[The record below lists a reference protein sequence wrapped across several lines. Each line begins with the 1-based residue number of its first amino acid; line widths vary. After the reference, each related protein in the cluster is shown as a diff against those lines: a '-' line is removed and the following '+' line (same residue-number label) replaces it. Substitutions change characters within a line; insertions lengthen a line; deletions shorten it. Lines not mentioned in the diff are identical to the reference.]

1 MFLERSE
8 ALGTSLR
15 CKVKNGR
22 RRFYRHFVPTALS
35 KWHLVWSAS
44 LVLVLPGFKKFI
56 WDFVTVRNMPDRNE
70 AWELLCEYTKGE
82 SLRKHALAVEAAM
95 RACVKRYGSA
105 EDDEDEWG
113 LVGLLHDFDYEMFPT
128 AEQHPFTG
136 ANILCGR
143 GYSERF
149 IRAIM
154 GHATYTG
161 VPRDT
166 AMARALFATD
176 ELCGFLVAC
185 ALVRPNKSL
194 DDLEVSSVKKKLK
207 DKAFARSVN
216 RDDIRQGIEEL
227 GVDLDEHICFVI
239 DALRPL
245 QKQIGL
251 NRLPAT
257 VD

>member
-1 MFLERSE
+1 
-8 ALGTSLR
+8 
-15 CKVKNGR
+15 
-22 RRFYRHFVPTALS
+22 
-35 KWHLVWSAS
+35 
-44 LVLVLPGFKKFI
+44 
-56 WDFVTVRNMPDRNE
+56 MPDRKD
-70 AWELLCEYTKGE
+70 AWELLCEYTQGD

-95 RACVKRYGSA
+95 RACAARYGDTDS
-105 EDDEDEWG
+105 DVDEWG
-113 LVGLLHDFDYEMFPT
+113 LVGLLHDFDYEMFPS
-128 AEQHPFTG
+128 ADQHPYTG

-166 AMARALFATD
+166 RMARALFATD

-185 ALVRPNKSL
+185 ALVRPSRSL

-207 DKAFARSVN
+207 DKAFARTVN
-216 RDDIRQGIEEL
+216 RDDIRQGVEEL
-227 GVDLDEHICFVI
+227 GVDLDEHIRFVI
-239 DALRPL
+239 DALRPV

-251 NRLPAT
+251 VPNPG
-257 VD
+257 V

>member
-1 MFLERSE
+1 
-8 ALGTSLR
+8 
-15 CKVKNGR
+15 
-22 RRFYRHFVPTALS
+22 
-35 KWHLVWSAS
+35 
-44 LVLVLPGFKKFI
+44 
-56 WDFVTVRNMPDRNE
+56 MPDRND
-70 AWELLCEYTKGE
+70 AWELLCEYTKGD

-95 RACVKRYGSA
+95 RACATRYGEPDA
-105 EDDEDEWG
+105 DVDEWG
-113 LVGLLHDFDYEMFPT
+113 LVGLLHDFDYEMFPSPD
-128 AEQHPFTG
+128 QHPFTG

-143 GYSERF
+143 GYSDRI

-185 ALVRPNKSL
+185 ALVRPTKSL

-216 RDDIRQGIEEL
+216 RDDIREGIAEL
-227 GVDLDEHICFVI
+227 GVDPDDHIRFVI
-239 DALRPL
+239 DALRPV
-245 QKQIGL
+245 QTEIGL
-251 NRLPAT
+251 KRVAASSSA
-257 VD
+257 

>member
-1 MFLERSE
+1 MHSDFIP
-8 ALGTSLR
+8 
-15 CKVKNGR
+15 K
-22 RRFYRHFVPTALS
+22 RHLTE
-35 KWHLVWSAS
+35 
-44 LVLVLPGFKKFI
+44 
-56 WDFVTVRNMPDRNE
+56 MPDRNE

-95 RACVKRYGSA
+95 RACVKRYGA
-105 EDDEDEWG
+105 PEDDEDEWG
-113 LVGLLHDFDYEMFPT
+113 LVGLLHDFDYEMFPS

-194 DDLEVSSVKKKLK
+194 DDLEVSSMKKKLK

-216 RDDIRQGIEEL
+216 RDDIRQGVEEL
-227 GVDLDEHICFVI
+227 GVDMDEHIRFTI
-239 DALRPL
+239 DALRPV
-245 QKQIGL
+245 QVQIGL
-251 NRLPAT
+251 NQLAT
-257 VD
+257 GGGESG

>member
-1 MFLERSE
+1 
-8 ALGTSLR
+8 
-15 CKVKNGR
+15 
-22 RRFYRHFVPTALS
+22 
-35 KWHLVWSAS
+35 
-44 LVLVLPGFKKFI
+44 
-56 WDFVTVRNMPDRNE
+56 MPNRDD
-70 AWELLCEYTKGE
+70 AWELLCEYTKGD

-95 RACVKRYGSA
+95 RAAAKRYGEA
-105 EDDEDEWG
+105 DADVDEWG
-113 LVGLLHDFDYEMFPT
+113 LVGLLHDFDYEMFPSPN
-128 AEQHPFTG
+128 QHPFTG

-143 GYSERF
+143 GYSDRM

-166 AMARALFATD
+166 AVARALFATD

-216 RDDIRQGIEEL
+216 RDDIRLGVEEL
-227 GVDLDEHICFVI
+227 GVPLEDHIRFVI
-239 DALRPL
+239 DALRPV
-245 QKQIGL
+245 QKEIGL
-251 NRLPAT
+251 NSAIT
-257 VD
+257 S